1 MICTICY
8 QKTSEILYPI
18 LTMSQFPGYLKQF
31 GINNKI
37 AFKSN
42 CYREHIHMRCAVFV
56 KGLKWVKEQ
65 FSNHNVIQ

>member
-1 MICTICY
+1 
-8 QKTSEILYPI
+8 
-18 LTMSQFPGYLKQF
+18 MSQFPGYLKQF

-56 KGLKWVKEQ
+56 KGLKWVKE
-65 FSNHNVIQ
+65 